1 MLSFEVTASFHLL
14 PLPLT
19 AEFRK
24 PSVFCKPDCFHSF
37 FHPLYRFSCPV
48 PLSHLFLLICSL
60 ALPSP
65 PSCLTFVHQ
74 KETPQLSQKQP
85 RVSPFLFPSPHPHF
99 HAATGKSCKVVVW
112 LFLGFF
118 FFLSNFV
125 FPRAKGTWFFPV
137 GCTCSVWQGRCN
149 PDGTSLVDRTGHLPR
164 DTFQGHMT

>member
-48 PLSHLFLLICSL
+48 PLSHLFLLISSL

-65 PSCLTFVHQ
+65 PSYLTFVRQ

-112 LFLGFF
+112 LFLVF